1 MSSKYIGI
9 MTILLALSASG
20 FGSAFAGGA
29 ASVPEGG
36 TPAEA
41 ASPPPKSPIRL
52 STIDF
57 QDTAEGA
64 GKLTIAGVALP
75 GSEVYLFLDDEPF
88 ATVMPD
94 DGGKWSIESGMKLE
108 NGRHTLRADTTRPP
122 TCWRHGPSS
131 LFSEASQGQAKRLR
145 NRRRP
150 RRHRPSG
157 GGHHNRRPRKNG

>member
-9 MTILLALSASG
+9 MTILLALGASG

-75 GSEVYLFLDDEPF
+75 GSEVHLFLDDEPF

-94 DGGKWSIESGMKLE
+94 DGGKWTIESGMKLE
-108 NGRHTLRADTTRPP
+108 DGRHTLRADQYDQATHMLAARAIVTIQRTKP
-122 TCWRHGPSS
+122 GAGEAPSES
-131 LFSEASQGQAKRLR
+131 PAPKATS
-145 NRRRP
+145 P
-150 RRHRPSG
+150 
-157 GGHHNRRPRKNG
+157 

>member
-108 NGRHTLRADTTRPP
+108 NGRHTLRADQYDQATDMLAARAIVTIQRSKP
-122 TCWRHGPSS
+122 GAGEAPSES
-131 LFSEASQGQAKRLR
+131 PAPKATS
-145 NRRRP
+145 P
-150 RRHRPSG
+150 
-157 GGHHNRRPRKNG
+157 

>member
-9 MTILLALSASG
+9 MTILLALGASG

-57 QDTAEGA
+57 QDTAEGT

-75 GSEVYLFLDDEPF
+75 GSEVLLFLDDEPF

-108 NGRHTLRADTTRPP
+108 DGRHTLRADQYDQATDMLAARAIVTIQRTKP
-122 TCWRHGPSS
+122 GAG
-131 LFSEASQGQAKRLR
+131 EAPAESPAPKATS
-145 NRRRP
+145 P
-150 RRHRPSG
+150 
-157 GGHHNRRPRKNG
+157 

>member
-9 MTILLALSASG
+9 MTILLALGASG

-41 ASPPPKSPIRL
+41 ASPPKSPIRL

-57 QDTAEGA
+57 QDTAEGT

-75 GSEVYLFLDDEPF
+75 GSEVLLFLDDEPF

-94 DGGKWSIESGMKLE
+94 DGGKCSIESGMKLE
-108 NGRHTLRADTTRPP
+108 DGRHTLRADQYDQATDMLAARAIVTIQRTKP
-122 TCWRHGPSS
+122 GAG
-131 LFSEASQGQAKRLR
+131 EAPAESPAPKATS
-145 NRRRP
+145 P
-150 RRHRPSG
+150 
-157 GGHHNRRPRKNG
+157 

>member
-94 DGGKWSIESGMKLE
+94 DGGKWGIESGMKLE
-108 NGRHTLRADTTRPP
+108 NGRHTLRADQYDQATDMLAARAIVTIQRSKP
-122 TCWRHGPSS
+122 GAGEAPSES
-131 LFSEASQGQAKRLR
+131 PAPKATS
-145 NRRRP
+145 P
-150 RRHRPSG
+150 
-157 GGHHNRRPRKNG
+157 